1 MGGFIP
7 PLGGHMEVLEE
18 MKKHLEQLNIGY
30 EKQIANIHAQEGAIQ
45 ECEMWINKLKAGD
58 EGCTP
63 TNK

>member
-1 MGGFIP
+1 
-7 PLGGHMEVLEE
+7 MEVLEE